1 MKVSRIICGSALIG
15 LGSTYIASKG
25 FDTVD
30 VAKNKN
36 MSNKQKVRKFIS
48 NGLSSALITV
58 VTVEGVIMFFKG
70 CRL

>member
-1 MKVSRIICGSALIG
+1 MGKIKMS
-15 LGSTYIASKG
+15 
-25 FDTVD
+25 
-30 VAKNKN
+30 
-36 MSNKQKVRKFIS
+36 SNKQKVRKFIS